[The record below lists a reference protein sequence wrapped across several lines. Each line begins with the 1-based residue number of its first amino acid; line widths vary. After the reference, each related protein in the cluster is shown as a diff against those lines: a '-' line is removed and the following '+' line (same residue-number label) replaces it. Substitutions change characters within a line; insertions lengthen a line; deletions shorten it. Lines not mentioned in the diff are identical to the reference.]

1 VCVCVCVCAR
11 AHMNTCN
18 YWGQKRVWDSLELG
32 VEGDFELPY
41 GCWELN
47 SDLPGEQEAFL
58 TAKSSL

>member
-1 VCVCVCVCAR
+1 
-11 AHMNTCN
+11 MNTCN